1 MIGNLG
7 FDPNE
12 FPDRDSLPTIEERVG
27 FLMGRMLEQAPPLA
41 RPVLRSMLLPKLE
54 TLSSESLAEILGDL
68 HGVVLPWLL
77 TGDLPV
83 AVAAYVPDQG

>member
-12 FPDRDSLPTIEERVG
+12 FPDKDSLPTVEERVG
-27 FLMGRMLEQAPPLA
+27 FLMGQMLQAAPPLA

-54 TLSSESLAEILGDL
+54 TLNSESLAEILEDL
-68 HGVVLPWLL
+68 NGVVLPWLL

-83 AVAAYVPDQG
+83 AIAAHVPDQG